1 MPVRAIKSVRPP
13 TKIFFLAVF
22 RMEKSMIFANSEI
35 FRRATAEIAVGVA
48 ACKSQCR
55 YFGVCGGGRPSI
67 NTANWAFFRQQKTNY
82 CRLSVQASADALLS
96 FLSERTLTLLPEA
109 NPFEARVCPCRI
121 VAPARR
127 APRGVG
133 MSLDADLP
141 QADVRQSEFL
151 VPVHCPLQTNGR
163 SGHIIEL
170 HRSSRGNR

>member
-1 MPVRAIKSVRPP
+1 
-13 TKIFFLAVF
+13 
-22 RMEKSMIFANSEI
+22 MEKSMISPTARFSGERPPRLRSVLLPANHNVDI
-35 FRRATAEIAVGVA
+35 LAFVA
-48 ACKSQCR
+48 
-55 YFGVCGGGRPSI
+55 GGAPVNKYCELGSLSS
-67 NTANWAFFRQQKTNY
+67 TETNY
-82 CRLSVQASADALLS
+82 CRLSLLASADALLS
-96 FLSERTLTLLPEA
+96 FPSERTLTLLPEA

>member
-1 MPVRAIKSVRPP
+1 
-13 TKIFFLAVF
+13 
-22 RMEKSMIFANSEI
+22 MEKSMISP
-35 FRRATAEIAVGVA
+35 TARFSGE
-48 ACKSQCR
+48 
-55 YFGVCGGGRPSI
+55 RPP
-67 NTANWAFFRQQKTNY
+67 
-82 CRLSVQASADALLS
+82 RLRSV
-96 FLSERTLTLLPEA
+96 LLPEA